1 MAGFNAK
8 AIEIALDELLALGT
22 PKLAFMATTFT
33 HDQETQQY
41 WSDISSDIASGTTL
55 RTLTNVVTTIDTTND
70 RVEIDFD
77 NPSESPVTTETNQV
91 CLIVDTG
98 TPSTTPVVLCA
109 DLDQTYSPVGGT
121 LTMTLNAEGL
131 GAINY

>member
-8 AIEIALDELLALGT
+8 AIEVGLDAVLALGT
-22 PKLAFMATTFT
+22 PKIAFMDTSFV
-33 HDQETQQY
+33 HNQETQQY
-41 WSDISSDIASGTTL
+41 YSDISSDLASGTTL
-55 RTLTNVVTTIDTTND
+55 RTLTNVVTTIDTEND

-77 NPSESPVTTETNQV
+77 DPSETPVTTSTNQV
-91 CLIVDTG
+91 CMIVDTG
-98 TPSTTPVVLCA
+98 TPSTSLVVACGA
-109 DLDQTYSPVGGT
+109 LDQTYNPVGGT

>member
-22 PKLAFMATTFT
+22 PKLAFMATSFT
-33 HDQETQQY
+33 HDQEAQQY
-41 WSDISSDIASGTTL
+41 WSDISSSIASGTTL
-55 RTLTNVVTTIDTTND
+55 RTLTNVATNIDTTNN

-77 NPSESPVTTETNQV
+77 NPSETPVTTTTNQV

-98 TPSTTPVVLCA
+98 TPSTTPVVACGNLA
-109 DLDQTYSPVGGT
+109 QTYNPVAGT
-121 LTMTLNAEGL
+121 LTLTLSAEGL